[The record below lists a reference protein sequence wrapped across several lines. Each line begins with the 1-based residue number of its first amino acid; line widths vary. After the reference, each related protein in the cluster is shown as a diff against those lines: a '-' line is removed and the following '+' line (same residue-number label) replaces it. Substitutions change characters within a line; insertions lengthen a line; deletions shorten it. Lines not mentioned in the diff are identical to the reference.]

1 MIKVSKADVL
11 RLMGLWAGT
20 MNSYMKFMGY
30 LDSVA
35 VFIDLFQIQWD
46 KQACHGLPDWL
57 TLLGED
63 LEAKWMEQLSWLD
76 REELVRH
83 MDNICN
89 ILHCSGHWAL

>member
-46 KQACHGLPDWL
+46 KQACHGITWL
-57 TLLGED
+57 SDPARRRLGN
-63 LEAKWMEQLSWLD
+63 QVNV
-76 REELVRH
+76 RVEL
-83 MDNICN
+83 I
-89 ILHCSGHWAL
+89 G